1 MKISLITVLCLAL
14 LTPINITSASATPNI
29 TATGTNPSIC
39 NQTVSNTS
47 GVSAVRLSGGD
58 CVVRFTTAST
68 SINWNVPANAQTIR
82 LLVLGGGGGGGV
94 DAGPGGSGGGAYE
107 AAGVIV
113 SSGSVI
119 STYVAAGGTAGIYG
133 GTFASSGE
141 TSTVTIG
148 STVFRGTGGS
158 VGPYGISTNPQPAA
172 GAAGI
177 GTGTGGTA
185 TSGALG
191 GTGKGWVTGST
202 GKGNAGNDGNLQ
214 TDITGT
220 LTRYG
225 SGGAGGANVS
235 GITVTIVNGGA
246 AGGGAAGYNSPSNT
260 LPADGAANFGAGGG
274 AGMSNVSPASF
285 KSSGAGGTGLIVIR
299 YAPDLSAPT
308 FTSSSTFSAA
318 ENIATSATAATIQVS
333 ESATVTIS
341 SGADAA
347 RFNIARSETNTAI
360 IKFNVSPDFEAP
372 ADVGGN
378 NVYEITLTATDAATN
393 AGTQSITITVTDVV
407 DTSSFNSFALAGSA
421 TTATYRTAVVIT
433 ANVTVASR
441 VTFRINGKVL
451 PGCKNKLAS
460 GSGSS
465 FSVTC
470 NWRPSNRGQVSL
482 TAAATPTG
490 VGISSTT
497 SNPMNVMVANR
508 VGSR

>member
-1 MKISLITVLCLAL
+1 MKVSLITVLSLAL
-14 LTPINITSASATPNI
+14 FTPINITSASASPNI

-58 CVVRFTTAST
+58 CVIRFTTAST
-68 SINWNVPANAQTIR
+68 SINWNVPVNAQTIR

-113 SSGSVI
+113 SSGSLI
-119 STYVAAGGTAGIYG
+119 STYVAAGGRAGIYD
-133 GTFASSGE
+133 GTAASSGE

-148 STVFRGTGGS
+148 ATVFRGTGGS

-191 GTGKGWVTGST
+191 GAGIGWTASRGS
-202 GKGNAGNDGNLQ
+202 GSAGNNGNLQ

-225 SGGAGGANVS
+225 SSGAGGANVN

-246 AGGGAAGYNSPSNT
+246 EGGGAAGYNSPSNT
-260 LPADGAANFGAGGG
+260 LPANGAANSGAGGG

-285 KSSGAGGTGLIVIR
+285 KSSGAGGSGLIVIR

-308 FTSSSTFSAA
+308 FSSSSTFSAA

-407 DTSSFNSFALAGSA
+407 DTSSFNSLALAGSA
-421 TTATYRTAVVIT
+421 TTATYRTAVVLT

-441 VTFRINGKVL
+441 VTFRVNGKVL
-451 PGCKNKLAS
+451 PGCKNKLAT

-465 FSVTC
+465 FSVSCT
-470 NWRPSNRGQVSL
+470 WRPSNRGQVNL

-490 VGISSTT
+490 AGISSAT
-497 SNPMNVMVANR
+497 SNALSIR
-508 VGSR
+508 VGNRTGSR